1 MYSVDLNS
9 DIGESFGAYKLGDDE
24 AIIRHIT
31 AANAARGWDGVSH
44 ADGMG
49 AIRWLWTG
57 W

>member
-31 AANAARGWDGVSH
+31 A
-44 ADGMG
+44 DGMG